1 MSNLNT
7 ELMTALL
14 KNESIDEVFRSHLE
28 AAMND
33 LLKIELTQFLGYEIM
48 VIIIRL
54 PRCPIFPRL

>member
-7 ELMTALL
+7 ELMTARL
-14 KNESIDEVFRSHLE
+14 KNESIEEVFRSHLE

-48 VIIIRL
+48 VILIRL
-54 PRCPIFPRL
+54 P